1 MAAMLSLK
9 RFIWMWAAAAVGLWV
24 ADGLMDSVRFEG
36 LLSLFTAGL
45 FLALANLTIK
55 PLLMLVALPV
65 TILSFG
71 LMIPVINGLVLWAI
85 SFLVPGFAVSGFWA
99 GVLAALVVSVFGFF
113 VGLFS
118 GQARFAGSIRT
129 FRVDGSSTGNGRE
142 APGGE
147 VIDVEAREKPGRLP
161 GDR

>member
-9 RFIWMWAAAAVGLWV
+9 RLVWMWAAAVAGLWV
-24 ADGLMDSVRFEG
+24 AEGLMDSVRFEG
-36 LLSLFTAGL
+36 LASLLIAGL

-55 PLLMLVALPV
+55 PLLMLVALPM

-113 VGLFS
+113 VGLLS
-118 GQARFAGSIRT
+118 GQARFSGSIRT

-147 VIDVEAREKPGRLP
+147 VIDVEAREKPARLP

>member
-36 LLSLFTAGL
+36 FLSLFTAGL

-55 PLLMLVALPV
+55 PLLMLVALPM

-113 VGLFS
+113 VGLLS
-118 GQARFAGSIRT
+118 GQARFSGSIRT
-129 FRVDGSSTGNGRE
+129 FRVDGSQPGNGRE
-142 APGGE
+142 PPGGE
-147 VIDVEAREKPGRLP
+147 VIDVEAREKPARLP

>member
-1 MAAMLSLK
+1 MAVMLSLK
-9 RFIWMWAAAAVGLWV
+9 RFVWMWAAALLGLWV
-24 ADGLMDSVRFEG
+24 ADGLMDSVRFQG
-36 LLSLFTAGL
+36 LLSLLTAGL
-45 FLALANLTIK
+45 LLALANLTIK

-113 VGLFS
+113 VGFFS
-118 GQARFAGSIRT
+118 GQARFAGSIRA
-129 FRVDGSSTGNGRE
+129 FRADGSSRGDGQE
-142 APGGE
+142 AADGE
-147 VIDVEAREKPGRLP
+147 VIDIEAREKPGRLP